1 MAKSNKNK
9 NKQEVVDTKNKQ
21 LISDVPE
28 QVQEETKEEVVEV
41 VEVVEETP
49 ATSNGVSEAFN
60 KFFASLK

>member
-9 NKQEVVDTKNKQ
+9 NKQEVVDTKNEQ

-28 QVQEETKEEVVEV
+28 AKQEETKEEVVEV
-41 VEVVEETP
+41 VEDTP